1 MKFGGNELIYGALGA
16 TYSFFQLIGAPILG
30 KWSDRIGRRKILLLS
45 QAGTF
50 IAWVIFLVALVIPNK
65 EITSIHSNFTGA
77 FILTVPLA
85 MLFFSR
91 ALDGITGGNVS
102 VANAYLADI
111 TEEKDRKKNFGKMTA
126 SANLGFIVGPALAG
140 LLGYT
145 VFEEK
150 LPVLAALL
158 ISLIAIF
165 VIASKLKEINPC
177 ILKGSVDQMKT
188 RKIMGQ
194 EIMECHSI
202 EGSESKTF
210 RGILREK
217 GIPLMLTLYF
227 LTFLAFSFFYVA
239 FPVYAVNDL
248 KWSIFQLGVFFS
260 ILSGVMI
267 LVQGPILSK
276 LSNKYSEETLIIT
289 GSILLGFSFLL
300 FRMEWSPAIYG
311 GALLFAAGNG
321 IMWPSFLSVVARIG
335 GNNQGAV
342 QGYASGAGSLASILG
357 LLIGGIL
364 FTQMGNYTFFIPA
377 LIMVIIAI
385 SSIQL
390 IKLGTQSHNSN

>member
-1 MKFGGNELIYGALGA
+1 L
-16 TYSFFQLIGAPILG
+16 
-30 KWSDRIGRRKILLLS
+30 
-45 QAGTF
+45 
-50 IAWVIFLVALVIPNK
+50 
-65 EITSIHSNFTGA
+65 TGA

-111 TEEKDRKKNFGKMTA
+111 TKDKDRKKNFGKMTA

-165 VIASKLKEINPC
+165 VIAARLKEINPC
-177 ILKGSVDQMKT
+177 ILKGSVDQLKT

-194 EIMECHSI
+194 EIKECHSI
-202 EGSESKTF
+202 EGADSQSLGALLKGK
-210 RGILREK
+210 GIL
-217 GIPLMLTLYF
+217 LMLILYF

-248 KWSIFQLGVFFS
+248 GWSIFQLGVFFS
-260 ILSGVMI
+260 VLSGAMV
-267 LVQGPILSK
+267 LVQGPVLSK
-276 LSNKYSEETLIIT
+276 LSGKYSDESLIIS
-289 GSILLGFSFLL
+289 GSILLGLSFLF
-300 FRMEWSPAIYG
+300 FRMESGAAIYG

-321 IMWPSFLSVVARIG
+321 IMWPSFLSVVARLG
-335 GNNQGAV
+335 GNNQGAI
-342 QGYASGAGSLASILG
+342 QGYASSAGSLASILG
-357 LLIGGIL
+357 LLMGGIL
-364 FTQMGNYTFFIPA
+364 FTQMGNLTFLIPSV
-377 LIMVIIAI
+377 LMVIIAF
-385 SSIQL
+385 SSTQL
-390 IKLGTQSHNSN
+390 IRLNKESIISN